1 MQSILYQV
9 VEIILFIIRWLPTL
23 MFIYFLMSWFPGA
36 RESKIGQ

>member
-23 MFIYFLMSWFPGA
+23 MFIYFL
-36 RESKIGQ
+36 